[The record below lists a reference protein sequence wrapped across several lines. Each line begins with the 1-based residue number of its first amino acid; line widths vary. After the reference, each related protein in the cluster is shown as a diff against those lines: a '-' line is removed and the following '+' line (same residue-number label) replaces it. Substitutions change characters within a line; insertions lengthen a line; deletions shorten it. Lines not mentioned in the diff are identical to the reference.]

1 MQTAGV
7 GGVMPMFAFDGT
19 GRGVGHPWPEIVPT
33 LFDTVPLMPDAA
45 LKVWHWYRQ
54 HLNGNR
60 MYRPE
65 LGRLFSQMCLYEAW
79 LDQYNLLDMPPSIQ
93 TSNGD
98 VKMNPDLQAYD
109 KIMARTQK
117 LWETMAINP
126 VFLFSRGPTIDGVVE
141 AAKIIQLHPGRGM
154 DGVVT

>member
-1 MQTAGV
+1 MNL
-7 GGVMPMFAFDGT
+7 FSFDGPLRP
-19 GRGVGHPWPEIVPT
+19 RGGGLGGWVEPRPPT
-33 LFDTVPLMPDAA
+33 LFDTVPLLPEAA

-54 HLNGNR
+54 HLDGNR

-65 LGRLFSQMCLYEAW
+65 LGRLFSQMCIYEAW

-98 VKMNPDLQAYD
+98 VKLNPDLQAYD
-109 KIMARTQK
+109 RIMARTQK

-126 VFLFSRGPTIDGVVE
+126 VFLFTRGNTIEGQVIE
-141 AAKIIQLHPGRGM
+141 ASKVIQLHPGRGM
-154 DGVVT
+154 DGVQQ